1 MAALLL
7 QALSSEIA
15 SPHTALLLG
24 VVAWPL
30 STWAGVGVL
39 QQLLRGEVVYSTLAV
54 IVLALLVAARRGT
67 AEPQTSP
74 AR

>member
-1 MAALLL
+1 
-7 QALSSEIA
+7 
-15 SPHTALLLG
+15 

-39 QQLLRGEVVYSTLAV
+39 QELLRGEVVYSTLAV
-54 IVLALLVAARRGT
+54 IVLALVVAAGRGT